1 MSHSHSRELGQRVG
15 ERPIHQ
21 RKKEPRSRSTRDTAS
36 RPDWTNAIK
45 TTLKEVA
52 FETGKEL
59 TKDTVRAYLLEN
71 QPELVPILE
80 GLEVGE
86 SESEDET
93 SMAGRGSKSRKR
105 KPRVVRRRRGPSNGY
120 LRAERIHVRDIVPW
134 SEMKGTKNRWLYQVT
149 LGSLIAPFVK
159 TYDEFRVTNLRVR
172 FLADAPEGGAT
183 GCYTGILMD
192 QQGFGDFG
200 IATGAAWF
208 KSIACFPGS
217 KLLHRGHPM
226 TLTWTPTEPSAREWR
241 RGEKEKGYVVATLYF
256 ADDGT
261 QETEIGGAMLITG
274 TVLARGR
281 YWNIPT
287 LRAHQ
292 IGKLVR
298 GDDILS
304 EIGDLEVV

>member
-1 MSHSHSRELGQRVG
+1 MNHSHSREPGRRVG
-15 ERPIHQ
+15 EQPIHQ
-21 RKKEPRSRSTRDTAS
+21 RKKESRSRSTRDTAN
-36 RPDWTNAIK
+36 RPDWTNTIQ

-52 FETGKEL
+52 LETGKDL
-59 TKDTVRAYLLEN
+59 TKETVRAYLLEN
-71 QPELVPILE
+71 QPELVPILDE
-80 GLEVGE
+80 LVVGE
-86 SESEDET
+86 SESEDEAE
-93 SMAGRGSKSRKR
+93 MAGKGNKNRRR

-120 LRAERIHVRDIVPW
+120 LRAERIHIRDIVPW
-134 SEMKGTKNRWLYQVT
+134 KEMEGTKNRWLYQVK

-159 TYDEFRVTNLRVR
+159 TYDEFRVVNLRVR

-192 QQGFGDFG
+192 QLGFGDFG

-226 TLTWTPTEPSAREWR
+226 TLTWTPTEPSAKEWR
-241 RGEKEKGYVVATLYF
+241 RGETDSGYVIATLYF

-261 QETEIGGAMLITG
+261 QETEIGGAILITG

-287 LRAHQ
+287 LRAQHV
-292 IGKLVR
+292 GKLVR
-298 GDDILS
+298 GDAILS